1 GDLAGGEPR
10 QIAALLRLGAVRDER
25 IPGRVLHE
33 IDDGGG
39 RTGPRDLLHGEAE
52 RERPEPGAAV
62 GLGDVEAHQ
71 PLRAEET
78 QLLGGVRLRLVHL
91 RGERRDA
98 LAGQRARQLAGLD
111 ESKRDRGV
119 SVSGAGG
126 KFYVLPATLDTTQ
139 RGWLD
144 PKEPPKLVVN
154 SGDTVASTC
163 SRFRARS
170 PSAPIPTSPRRRPA
184 RPF

>member
-1 GDLAGGEPR
+1 MPTAWPPTAGLRDRQRAGDLAVGEPR
-10 QIAALLRLGAVRDER
+10 QVAALLRLGAVRYER
-25 IPGRVLHE
+25 IAGRVLHE

-98 LAGQRARQLAGLD
+98 LAGQRARQLAGLPL
-111 ESKRDRGV
+111 
-119 SVSGAGG
+119 
-126 KFYVLPATLDTTQ
+126 FFT
-139 RGWLD
+139 
-144 PKEPPKLVVN
+144 EPER
-154 SGDTVASTC
+154 VAH
-163 SRFRARS
+163 A
-170 PSAPIPTSPRRRPA
+170 A
-184 RPF
+184 